1 MSLADLGGLP
11 AVPWRNGAG
20 LTRELAAHPDGAWRV
35 SVAAIAGPAPW
46 SAFPGVDRVSC
57 VVAGE
62 GLVLTVDG
70 AEQSVRRGEVLAYR
84 GESVV
89 LGRPLG
95 GPVQNLN
102 LVLARGRAVGGLR
115 VVELAGFEPGADD
128 VLLWA
133 LDGSGGGGGRAVVVS
148 AAVR

>member
-1 MSLADLGGLP
+1 M
-11 AVPWRNGAG
+11 PWRNGAG
-20 LTRELAAHPDGAWRV
+20 VTRELAADPGGAWRV
-35 SVAAIAGPAPW
+35 SVAAIDGPAPW

-70 AEQSVRRGEVLAYR
+70 AEQPVRRGEVLAYR

-102 LVLARGRAVGGLR
+102 LVLARGRATGSMR
-115 VVELAGFEPGADD
+115 VVDLASVEPGADD

-133 LDGSGGGGGRAVVVS
+133 LGEEPGSAGRAVVVS
-148 AAVR
+148 ATAR

>member
-1 MSLADLGGLP
+1 M
-11 AVPWRNGAG
+11 PWRNGAG
-20 LTRELAAHPDGAWRV
+20 VTRELAADPGGAWRV
-35 SVAAIAGPAPW
+35 SVAAIEGPAPW
-46 SAFPGVDRVSC
+46 SAFPDVDRVSC

-62 GLVLTVDG
+62 GLALTVDG
-70 AEQSVRRGEVLAYR
+70 TEQSVRRGEVLAYR

-102 LVLARGRAVGGLR
+102 LVLARGRATGSMR
-115 VVELAGFEPGADD
+115 VVDLASVEPGADD

-133 LDGSGGGGGRAVVVS
+133 LPEEAGGAGRAVVVS